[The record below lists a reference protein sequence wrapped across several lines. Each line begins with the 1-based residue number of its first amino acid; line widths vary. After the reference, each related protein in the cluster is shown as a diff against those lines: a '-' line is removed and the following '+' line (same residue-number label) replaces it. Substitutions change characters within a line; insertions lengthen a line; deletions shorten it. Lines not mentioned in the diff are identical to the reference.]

1 MRGTAGAGR
10 LFWVLLA
17 LPHILIVSRPV
28 IFAGCTVIVQV
39 CQIRAFS
46 ERKWTGTMITLKYYT
61 LAPIRR
67 TEIQSLSGEL

>member
-39 CQIRAFS
+39 CQIRAFLR
-46 ERKWTGTMITLKYYT
+46 EEMDRDHDNV
-61 LAPIRR
+61 
-67 TEIQSLSGEL
+67 EILHISTNSTY